1 MLILA
6 LLVFGLAA
14 GWVAHLIVDRHGEK
28 NWGQLLA
35 VGVGGSFI
43 GGLLTSLIRGDGLA
57 LRPSGIIGSVVGAV
71 LLLLIVRAVS
81 QRSASKGSSR

>member
-6 LLVFGLAA
+6 ILVLGLAA

-35 VGVGGSFI
+35 VGIGGSFI
-43 GGLLTSLIRGDGLA
+43 GGLLTSLIFGDKFDI
-57 LRPSGIIGSVVGAV
+57 RPSGLIGSIVGAT
-71 LLLLIVRAVS
+71 LLLLIVRAFS
-81 QRSASKGSSR
+81 KRSASKGSSG